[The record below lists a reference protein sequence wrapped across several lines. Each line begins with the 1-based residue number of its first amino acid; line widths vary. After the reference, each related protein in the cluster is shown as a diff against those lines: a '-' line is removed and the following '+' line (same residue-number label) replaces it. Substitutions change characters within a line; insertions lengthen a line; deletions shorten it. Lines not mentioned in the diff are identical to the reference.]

1 MRRDAEAHAK
11 EDEKKVEEIGVHN
24 QADQIVSQ
32 TQTQL
37 EGDFGEKL
45 SDEEKQSIESVVS
58 NLEDAN
64 KGTDIQSIK
73 DRMDEL
79 NKVMMEVSQKMY
91 QTDEPQ
97 QQESKPDVEDA
108 EFEEV

>member
-1 MRRDAEAHAK
+1 MKYFSTFKQELFEALYSVMEDDNSNTIYGMDRDK
-11 EDEKKVEEIGVHN
+11 YM
-24 QADQIVSQ
+24 
-32 TQTQL
+32 
-37 EGDFGEKL
+37 KL

>member
-1 MRRDAEAHAK
+1 MKRDAEAHAK
-11 EDEKKVEEIGVHN
+11 EDEAKVEEIGVHN